1 MNSFKFQTPKGEN
14 GAQTTYTFPKLEN
27 KLENTPRRMEM
38 HFSFEIGLYEYRP
51 KKYKNAF
58 HVLMLFLNVH
68 VWEERCVITFSRP
81 E

>member
-27 KLENTPRRMEM
+27 KLENTLKRMEM
-38 HFSFEIGLYEYRP
+38 QLVLKLDCTSTVQ

-68 VWEERCVITFSRP
+68 VWEERCEITFSRP

>member
-14 GAQTTYTFPKLEN
+14 RAQTTYTFPKLEN
-27 KLENTPRRMEM
+27 KLENTLRRMEM
-38 HFSFEIGLYEYRP
+38 QLVLKLDCTSTVQ
-51 KKYKNAF
+51 KKYENAF